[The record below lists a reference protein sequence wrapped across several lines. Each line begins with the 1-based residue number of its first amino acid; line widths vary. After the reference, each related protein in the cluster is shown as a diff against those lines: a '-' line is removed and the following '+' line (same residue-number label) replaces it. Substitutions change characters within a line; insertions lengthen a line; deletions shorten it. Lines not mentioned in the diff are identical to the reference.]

1 MIIFA
6 KFGDYDRRLFIEE
19 CFERY
24 IDTMSK
30 TKLEGELIVERDG
43 NNKPYFKDYPNIRF
57 SISHSNDLIVLAMS
71 NTEVGIDIEYIKP
84 RSFESIVEKRFFP
97 DEKLEAQTLEGF
109 LKVWTR
115 KEAYLKLTS
124 EGLKGLADAD
134 VSKPIEYNGETLV
147 FSTLDLFD
155 GYIGSVVAVSQPIIF
170 VKID

>member
-19 CFERY
+19 CFEKY
-24 IDTMSK
+24 VDTISK
-30 TKLEGELIVERDG
+30 TKLEGELLVERDG

-84 RSFESIVEKRFFP
+84 RSFENIVEKRFFP
-97 DEKLEAQTLEGF
+97 GEKAEAQTLEGF

-134 VSKPIEYNGETLV
+134 VSKTLEYEGEQLV
-147 FSTLDLFD
+147 FSTLDLFE
-155 GYIGSVVAVSQPIIF
+155 GYIGSVVSVAQPIIF
-170 VKID
+170 IKLD